1 MEKNER
7 RKIRIML
14 NLTEAEHAELWDK
27 YIERARTTDGYKW
40 ADFLREMLMRD
51 CRKCG

>member
-1 MEKNER
+1 MEGKKR
-7 RKIRIML
+7 RSVRIML
-14 NLTEAEHAELWDK
+14 NLTEAEYAELWDR
-27 YIERARTTDGYKW
+27 YIARARTTDGYKW